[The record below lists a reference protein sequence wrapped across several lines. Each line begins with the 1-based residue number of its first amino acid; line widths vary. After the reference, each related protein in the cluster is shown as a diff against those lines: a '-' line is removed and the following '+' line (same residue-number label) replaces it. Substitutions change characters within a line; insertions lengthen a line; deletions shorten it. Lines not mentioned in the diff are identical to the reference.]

1 MDPNTLYRPAGGR
14 WRPYQGKPNV
24 ITWGPIR
31 PLRAATAMASGK
43 VAADFL
49 RSPVPLEASVEKAPA
64 YYVAMQIGRATVDG
78 KVTAVFAR
86 AAPLSAEQ
94 ALRSSTIDPAL
105 LRAAPIWSFTP

>member
-1 MDPNTLYRPAGGR
+1 
-14 WRPYQGKPNV
+14 
-24 ITWGPIR
+24 
-31 PLRAATAMASGK
+31 MASGK